1 MADVLIP
8 FFSNRYLKI
17 DGWVIGFSCTLSA
30 IWMRKNEDGEYIN
43 IKDALY
49 DIRWKQIILFLREE
63 SFLRYLQFSYM
74 ILINNYE

>member
-1 MADVLIP
+1 
-8 FFSNRYLKI
+8 
-17 DGWVIGFSCTLSA
+17 
-30 IWMRKNEDGEYIN
+30 MRKNEDGEYIN

-63 SFLRYLQFSYM
+63 SFLRYLEFSYM